1 MTSTTTSSSILIL
14 TSKDISTLLR
24 SPQTIQKALES
35 QSLVFKAYS
44 RSHDDSSNAISTSA
58 PPIQAPLRTTLTSA
72 AVTSLIMP
80 ARASTQLQLGGIGVK
95 VVSVPNEGGEG
106 GLPATTTVFD
116 EVTGKLRAVINARE
130 LTALRNACGT
140 SISQVP
146 FILSVLHIR
155 ADFCQ
160 FSIAA
165 HLPLGSVLYLQTIY
179 PQTTSPPTSLLLFGS
194 GAQIQSHAHLI
205 TQTFPSIR
213 RVTIIARSRSARL
226 DKLESKLKGLWQV
239 REQGVELTIRVN
251 GERGWDVENEV
262 SGAEVIVTATPSTT
276 PLFPAGAINTST
288 SSDETEPL
296 KPKTIILIGS
306 YKPHMLEIPPS
317 IITDLVATGGKVT
330 VDSREA
336 CLAEA
341 GELQGLEEGDVV
353 ELGELL
359 GPEDVEVQGV
369 ERLKS
374 VRNGRVRVFKSV
386 SLGVFRSV
394 NLTKARLFH

>member
-1 MTSTTTSSSILIL
+1 M
-14 TSKDISTLLR
+14 
-24 SPQTIQKALES
+24 
-35 QSLVFKAYS
+35 
-44 RSHDDSSNAISTSA
+44 
-58 PPIQAPLRTTLTSA
+58 
-72 AVTSLIMP
+72 
-80 ARASTQLQLGGIGVK
+80 
-95 VVSVPNEGGEG
+95 
-106 GLPATTTVFD
+106 
-116 EVTGKLRAVINARE
+116 
-130 LTALRNACGT
+130 
-140 SISQVP
+140 
-146 FILSVLHIR
+146 
-155 ADFCQ
+155 
-160 FSIAA
+160 
-165 HLPLGSVLYLQTIY
+165 
-179 PQTTSPPTSLLLFGS
+179 
-194 GAQIQSHAHLI
+194 
-205 TQTFPSIR
+205 
-213 RVTIIARSRSARL
+213 
-226 DKLESKLKGLWQV
+226 
-239 REQGVELTIRVN
+239 ELTIRVN

-288 SSDETEPL
+288 SSDETDPL

-359 GPEDVEVQGV
+359 GHEDVEVQGV

-394 NLTKARLFH
+394 NLTRARPFY